1 MTLNPPTS
9 HLTPTYLPHL
19 SDSEKICTF
28 ADDEE
33 CPHIYR
39 WSRKRSPGQA
49 GCLQLKP
56 NATMAKVTSLLGGIR
71 GKASNMVFAKSGGQ
85 VIMREYNPSVSNP
98 NTEAQVGQRTQFK
111 LLSQL
116 AAAMADVI
124 VIPKQGSLT
133 GRNRFHS
140 INSPLCYYEDGVAQ
154 ITYENIQLSIGSM
167 GLPAIYANRA
177 NASDM
182 YIELD
187 EAANTAIDRVIYC
200 VFKKST
206 EGMLQ
211 LMFTVI
217 ANEPGDERKFRASD
231 LELVGEL
238 VIFAY
243 GMRDLN
249 ESARAKYGNYFVE
262 NGEDIAQLVSN
273 RSLSSADY
281 AFTKTRGTTLML
293 GESESVTLDENQVH
307 IYATATNGGSVSGA
321 GVYTIGQNCT
331 LTATPNNGKVF
342 DHWEVQGNAGTSIG
356 TTNPWTFEVT
366 QQRDIVAIFADAPAG
381 GENEDGD

>member
-1 MTLNPPTS
+1 
-9 HLTPTYLPHL
+9 
-19 SDSEKICTF
+19 
-28 ADDEE
+28 
-33 CPHIYR
+33 
-39 WSRKRSPGQA
+39 
-49 GCLQLKP
+49 
-56 NATMAKVTSLLGGIR
+56 MAKITSLLGGIR

-154 ITYENIQLSIGSM
+154 ITYENIQLSVGSM
-167 GLPAIYANRA
+167 GLPAIYANRQDAA
-177 NASDM
+177 NC

-206 EGMLQ
+206 EGLLQ
-211 LMFTVI
+211 LLYTAI
-217 ANEPGDERKFRASD
+217 ANEPGAERKFRASD
-231 LELVGEL
+231 LEMVGEL

-243 GMRDLN
+243 GMRDLS
-249 ESARAKYGNYFVE
+249 ESAKAKYGNYFVE

-273 RSLSSADY
+273 RSLSAADY
-281 AFTKTRGTTLML
+281 AFTKTRGTTLMN
-293 GESESVTLDENQVH
+293 GDAESTTLDTNQVH

-321 GVYTIGQNCT
+321 GIYTIGQNCT
-331 LTATPNNGKVF
+331 LTATPDNGKEF
-342 DHWEVQGNAGTSIG
+342 DHWEAQGNPGTSLG
-356 TTNPWTFEVT
+356 SANPWTFQVT
-366 QQRDIVAIFADAPAG
+366 QQRDLVAVFAD
-381 GENEDGD
+381 EDDLEG